1 MPAQWTA
8 DVIGQMHLA
17 GITSQ
22 ELANQLCCSPNYVSM
37 VLNGHRVP
45 KNAETRFRKA
55 LNELIQFKNTK

>member
-55 LNELIQFKNTK
+55 LNELIQSKNTK